1 MRLYFPPIY
10 PDELIYSWFAR
21 YAVYSACVGS
31 KMAIAQLLYS
41 TSNNPS
47 IEFVGHLNENA
58 ERQIKNVYSLDDLI
72 INHTMFPQY
81 ARFLSGQKQ
90 KEALGKIKKHC
101 DPHKAVTILPRNN
114 KEKYLKYCPLCVKED
129 RDTYGET
136 FWHRKHQIR
145 NVNVC
150 LVHQCKLEDSIVAA
164 ITQNT
169 FTLQPA
175 EVAAKITKPTFTDNM
190 EQINFSKYAIELFE
204 ADIKENS
211 DINVRAVIYNSM
223 VNTKYRRGQQR
234 YMSQFADDLQRF
246 YKRSGINSIASINQI
261 QRVMLAESKEFSAIC
276 QITYFLKISVK
287 DLLKSDRVAVVQE
300 KESHY
305 VKKRTI
311 TDWDKFDK
319 ENVVCFE
326 QFCKNIYS
334 GSAND
339 IGRPEKVSEKM
350 VYRFLGITSYGFK
363 NMPKCKAVYEKYAES
378 YEESWARKIVWAY
391 NKLKQD
397 ETVKSIYWSH
407 LRKLSGVKKEKIFLV
422 GTYLDR
428 YANEEMVKTI
438 LRLCNIEKN
447 K

>member
-1 MRLYFPPIY
+1 MKLYFPPIY

-21 YAVYSACVGS
+21 YSVYAGCIGS
-31 KMAIAQLLYS
+31 KIAISQLLYS

-47 IEFVGHLNENA
+47 VEFIGHLNENA
-58 ERQIKNVYSLDDLI
+58 EKQIEKVYSLDDLI

-81 ARFLSGQKQ
+81 ARFLSGKEK
-90 KEALGKIKKHC
+90 KEALEKIKKYC

-164 ITQNT
+164 TTQKT

-175 EVAAKITKPTFTDNM
+175 EVAVKITKPTFIENT

-204 ADIKENS
+204 ADMKENS
-211 DINVRAVIYNSM
+211 NINVRAVIYNSM
-223 VNTKYRRGQQR
+223 ASTKYRRGQQR
-234 YMSQFADDLQRF
+234 HMSQFADDLQAF
-246 YKRSGINSIASINQI
+246 YKGSGINSIASINQI
-261 QRVMLAESKEFSAIC
+261 QRVMLSESKEFSAIC
-276 QITYFLKISVK
+276 QIAYFLKISVK

-300 KESHY
+300 KKSHY
-305 VKKRTI
+305 VKNRMI
-311 TDWDKFDK
+311 INWDKFDR
-319 ENVVCFE
+319 ENVVRFE
-326 QFCKNIYS
+326 QFCKGIYN
-334 GSAND
+334 GTAND
-339 IGRPEKVSEKM
+339 NGRPERISEKM
-350 VYRFLGITSYGFK
+350 IYKFLGITSYGFK

-391 NKLKQD
+391 NKLQQD
-397 ETVKSIYWSH
+397 EDVSVIYWSH
-407 LRKLSGVKKEKIFLV
+407 LKKLSGVKKEAYHKAVPFLKKYTDS
-422 GTYLDR
+422 GTYEDI
-428 YANEEMVKTI
+428 MKI
-438 LRLCNIEKN
+438 G
-447 K
+447 

>member
-1 MRLYFPPIY
+1 MKLYFPPIY

-21 YAVYSACVGS
+21 YSVYAGCIGS
-31 KMAIAQLLYS
+31 KMAISQLLYS

-47 IEFVGHLNENA
+47 IEFVGHLNESA
-58 ERQIKNVYSLDDLI
+58 ERQIEKIYSLDDLI
-72 INHTMFPQY
+72 INHTMFTQY
-81 ARFLSGQKQ
+81 ARFLSGKEQ
-90 KEALGKIKKHC
+90 KEALEKIKKYC
-101 DPHKAVTILPRNN
+101 DPHKAVTILPRNKN
-114 KEKYLKYCPLCVKED
+114 EKYLKYCPLCAKED
-129 RDTYGET
+129 REKYGET

-150 LVHQCKLEDSIVAA
+150 PVHQCKLEDSIVAA
-164 ITQNT
+164 ITQKT

-175 EVAAKITKPTFTDNM
+175 ELAAKITKPTFTDNM

-204 ADIKENS
+204 ADVKENS
-211 DINVRAVIYNSM
+211 DINVRAIIYNSM
-223 VNTKYRRGQQR
+223 ANTKYRRGQQR
-234 YMSQFADDLQRF
+234 HMSQFADDLQAF
-246 YKRSGINSIASINQI
+246 YKGSGINSIASINQF

-276 QITYFLKISVK
+276 QIAYFLKISVK

-300 KESHY
+300 KKSHY
-305 VKKRTI
+305 VKNRMI
-311 TDWDKFDK
+311 INWDKFDR
-319 ENVVCFE
+319 ENVVRFE
-326 QFCKNIYS
+326 QFCKGIYN
-334 GSAND
+334 GTAND
-339 IGRPEKVSEKM
+339 NGRPERVSEKM

-363 NMPKCKAVYEKYAES
+363 NMPKCRVVYEKYAES

-447 K
+447 R